1 MKHWHWWL
9 HIPSLLEPTDDGEIS
24 AFRGLGIRNWN
35 AKNKIYWPDWMIMF
49 SIVIG
54 TKTPNWLTDWLTDLT
69 DWKTDWHWLTVFQ
82 SRGLSESNL
91 TLKLIFALCLTCIMK
106 NNFPRLLHICMTNSS
121 TSRNPRKRQENHARP
136 SYIVQKK
143 YSHVFTFRGINWCWN
158 SEDSEYLPPG
168 NGVACLSYIVSTM
181 ATDGLTMFQS
191 THAVLPV

>member
-1 MKHWHWWL
+1 MTVKL
-9 HIPSLLEPTDDGEIS
+9 VPSAAS
-24 AFRGLGIRNWN
+24 AFETGMRKTKFTGLIE
-35 AKNKIYWPDWMIMF
+35 
-49 SIVIG
+49 
-54 TKTPNWLTDWLTDLT
+54 WLCLASFLAQKHPTDWLTDLT

-91 TLKLIFALCLTCIMK
+91 TFKLIFALCLTCIMK
-106 NNFPRLLHICMTNSS
+106 NNFPSADCCIYAWQIPLLLVTPG
-121 TSRNPRKRQENHARP
+121 RDQENHARP

-158 SEDSEYLPPG
+158 WEDSEYLPPG
-168 NGVACLSYIVSTM
+168 NGVACLSYIVSSM